1 MKRAVEQI
9 KTARIV
15 VIGDLMLDRY
25 WTGAATRI
33 SPEAPVPVLRVGARE
48 ERIGGAA
55 NVAANAVAV
64 GAQVALCGLVGDDP
78 DGRTL
83 RQLCVAAGIRT
94 LLHTCATATTV
105 KLRVLAQHQ
114 QLLRLDFEEQP
125 AEQAALDL
133 LSLAEALFAGAGAIV
148 LSDYAKG
155 VLAVPGVWIE
165 RARLAGIPVVVDPK
179 SRDFGRY
186 AGADVLTPNLSEFQT
201 VVGVCRDD
209 TTLVERALA
218 LCAEHRIGALLIT
231 RGEQGMS
238 LICQGQ
244 APLHLPARARD
255 VYDVTGAGDTVCAL
269 LACGLAAGLE
279 LAQATRLANVAAGVV
294 VGKLGTAVVSN
305 TELVAALE
313 PDVTRRPAVLTRAAL
328 LAEIAQARRRNERIV
343 MTNGCFDLLHAG
355 HVRYLN
361 AAAGLGSRLLVAVN
375 SDASVQRLKGPTRP
389 INPLHARMEVLAGLR
404 SVDWVTSFEEDT
416 PQDLIEL
423 VAPDVLVKGED
434 YATENIVGAAAVLAR
449 GGQVLTLPYHSG
461 YSSTRL
467 IAASAP
473 LDTPP

>member
-94 LLHTCATATTV
+94 LLQTCATATTV

-155 VLAVPGVWIE
+155 VLPVPGVWIE
-165 RARLAGIPVVVDPK
+165 RARQAGIPVVVDPK

-186 AGADVLTPNLSEFQT
+186 AGADVLTPNLNEFQT

-244 APLHLPARARD
+244 APLHLPARAR
-255 VYDVTGAGDTVCAL
+255 
-269 LACGLAAGLE
+269 
-279 LAQATRLANVAAGVV
+279 RL
-294 VGKLGTAVVSN
+294 
-305 TELVAALE
+305 
-313 PDVTRRPAVLTRAAL
+313 R
-328 LAEIAQARRRNERIV
+328 
-343 MTNGCFDLLHAG
+343 CH
-355 HVRYLN
+355 
-361 AAAGLGSRLLVAVN
+361 
-375 SDASVQRLKGPTRP
+375 
-389 INPLHARMEVLAGLR
+389 
-404 SVDWVTSFEEDT
+404 
-416 PQDLIEL
+416 
-423 VAPDVLVKGED
+423 
-434 YATENIVGAAAVLAR
+434 R
-449 GGQVLTLPYHSG
+449 G
-461 YSSTRL
+461 R
-467 IAASAP
+467 
-473 LDTPP
+473 